1 METTKY
7 TVHPSFW
14 QRLAIYIIIW
24 AYIIIAFRVSGKT
37 IKDSKDIFQA
47 VIILLL
53 LVFYLVLLIQ
63 CGLAWH
69 SYMEIS
75 EEGVKM
81 KKCAKRIPVNK
92 NENIDDLFI
101 PWGDIDE
108 IKGWLGYPVLVLKT
122 GEIIK
127 LTHEINI
134 NGRIVQKAFEQYKSK
149 QRQKEL
155 ERLENESEQL
165 KDEIISVVSAI
176 DNDDRL

>member
-1 METTKY
+1 
-7 TVHPSFW
+7 
-14 QRLAIYIIIW
+14 
-24 AYIIIAFRVSGKT
+24 
-37 IKDSKDIFQA
+37 
-47 VIILLL
+47 
-53 LVFYLVLLIQ
+53 
-63 CGLAWH
+63 
-69 SYMEIS
+69 
-75 EEGVKM
+75 M

-134 NGRIVQKAFEQYKSK
+134 NGRTVQKAFEQYKSK

-155 ERLENESEQL
+155 ERLENEPEQL
-165 KDEIISVVSAI
+165 KDEIISVLSGI
-176 DNDDRL
+176 DNDNKS

>member
-7 TVHPSFW
+7 TVHSSFW
-14 QRLAIYIIIW
+14 MLLAIYIIIGT
-24 AYIIIAFRVSGKT
+24 YIIVAFQVSEKT
-37 IKDSKDIFQA
+37 IKDFTDVFRV
-47 VIILLL
+47 VIISLLL
-53 LVFYLVLLIQ
+53 LFYLVMLIR

-69 SYMEIS
+69 SYMEIN

-134 NGRIVQKAFEQYKSK
+134 NGRTVQKAFEQYKTQ

-155 ERLENESEQL
+155 ERLENEPEQL
-165 KDEIISVVSAI
+165 KDEIISLISVNNG
-176 DNDDRL
+176 DNKN

>member
-1 METTKY
+1 MEVKKY

-14 QRLAIYIIIW
+14 QLLAIYIIIW
-24 AYIIIAFRVSGKT
+24 AYIIVAFQVSGKT
-37 IKDSKDIFQA
+37 IKDSTDIIL
-47 VIILLL
+47 VVLISLLL
-53 LVFYLVLLIQ
+53 LFYLVRLIQ

-75 EEGVKM
+75 EEGVQM
-81 KKCAKRIPVNK
+81 KGCAKRIPVNK
-92 NENIDDLFI
+92 NEDVDDILI

-108 IKGWLGYPVLVLKT
+108 IKGWLDYPVLVLKT

-134 NGRIVQKAFEQYKSK
+134 NGRTVQKAFEQYKSI

-155 ERLENESEQL
+155 ERLENDPEQSS
-165 KDEIISVVSAI
+165 DGVISVISVI
-176 DNDDRL
+176 NDKDTI

>member
-7 TVHPSFW
+7 TVHSSFW

-24 AYIIIAFRVSGKT
+24 TYIIVAFQVSEKT
-37 IKDSKDIFQA
+37 IKDSTDIIQA
-47 VIILLL
+47 VIISLLL
-53 LVFYLVLLIQ
+53 LFYLILLIR

-69 SYMEIS
+69 SYMEIN

-134 NGRIVQKAFEQYKSK
+134 NGRTVQKAFEQYKTQ

-155 ERLENESEQL
+155 ERLENEPEQL
-165 KDEIISVVSAI
+165 KDEIISLISVNNG
-176 DNDDRL
+176 DNKN